1 MTVKRTLYNEIS
13 AKLAEGMPNL
23 EWIGLNKGQFAR
35 LRESYPIPRPCA
47 LISITRIKWEDDAK
61 RVQKGLATITVS
73 LFVDAINDTYEGAS
87 DVDNALD
94 LLDYSDDVY
103 ASLGGFK
110 GDFFES
116 LKRTGDNEGQHTGE
130 ISTWSTVFETT
141 VYDNTKAAKYTK
153 VKATPSIS
161 VEIENPEAH

>member
-1 MTVKRTLYNEIS
+1 
-13 AKLAEGMPNL
+13 
-23 EWIGLNKGQFAR
+23 
-35 LRESYPIPRPCA
+35 
-47 LISITRIKWEDDAK
+47 LISINRIKWEDDTK
-61 RVQKGLATITVS
+61 RVQKGTVTVSVS

-87 DVDNALD
+87 DVDDALD

-130 ISTWSTVFETT
+130 ISTWSTTFETT
-141 VYDNTKAAKYTK
+141 VYDDTHAAKYTK
-153 VKATPSIS
+153 VQAQKVIT
-161 VEIENPEAH
+161 VELKKP

>member
-1 MTVKRTLYNEIS
+1 MSVKRTLYNEIA
-13 AKLAEGMPNL
+13 AKLAAGMPNL

-61 RVQKGLATITVS
+61 RVQKGTATVTVS
-73 LFVDAINDTYEGAS
+73 LFLDAINDTYEGAS
-87 DVDNALD
+87 DVDDALD

-103 ASLGGFK
+103 ASLGGYE
-110 GDFFES
+110 GDFFFR
-116 LKRTGDNEGQHTGE
+116 RTGDNEGQHTGE

-141 VYDNTKAAKYTK
+141 VYDDTRAAKYTK

-161 VEIENPEAH
+161 VEINK